1 MNFCDVEIEDYHF
14 RECGID
20 FAGIVGM
27 GFINLHESPTE
38 FQLQSNNFWLSK
50 LTEDPLKYFVL
61 RNTRGEY
68 LGGQTIEEEDLVGTR
83 VVGSDHSA
91 IFESNGLYEN
101 WEFWDTI
108 TKNLWKFVMINSGGL
123 MYYVDK
129 PTSIYTKI
137 NNQKSTKTGAF
148 YQTELKWHD
157 FSNPVILEAPEG
169 LFFGEYP
176 IFTGSAGFDY
186 TLNFS
191 FA

>member
-101 WEFWDTI
+101 WEFWDAI

-137 NNQKSTKTGAF
+137 NNQKSTKAGAF